1 MARSARS
8 MRLLLLI
15 LECCEQPGIRTV
27 EVYGNLSLSLAG
39 VPVGQGGGQ
48 CCVLIDDD
56 PGIILVDGPAPQERQ
71 GDLGADRC
79 PRSVKTRVMRGTV
92 NNVMEFDIQAHERL
106 IGPTLPDSAHLL
118 DYLLKPRQVFRRR

>member
-27 EVYGNLSLSLAG
+27 EVYGDFPSLSLAG
-39 VPVGQGGGQ
+39 VPVGQGGGR

-79 PRSVKTRVMRGTV
+79 PRT
-92 NNVMEFDIQAHERL
+92 
-106 IGPTLPDSAHLL
+106 
-118 DYLLKPRQVFRRR
+118 